1 MKIVLIILL
10 TLLFNSVAYAG
21 NSLLNYQVF
30 AVSSYAPY
38 LENPY
43 VDRVN
48 GSQVYNSDGSNSNPN
63 YMGTTV
69 LASGT
74 VNSVNHDWGSGVIS
88 LGGTNRSQQTAI
100 RVWGYFKHPGTVGQ
114 TSTVYFAGRT
124 DDGFLLNIGGTN
136 VIQDWQQQGPGYWN
150 NTGSWSGV
158 GGQWY
163 AIEMWWYEWGGHA
176 VFDLHYSLT
185 CSNFSTSC
193 MVNVPSSL
201 MSTTDDVEIT
211 SSQTTIKNAAF
222 NANRSSAGCNVCIDQ
237 SGANPTISV
246 LQVGTGNFLV
256 DTDWAGHAV
265 LTGDNLTLTVKQGN
279 VTTTGS
285 SGDNGLGLKINGNGN
300 NLTVTQGDRNSDVGG
315 HRAIIDING
324 ASNVVSLDQKD
335 YGTQSKHFFNLDMDG
350 GSNNLTAVQKNN
362 GQKTMFLDINGNDHV
377 LLLTQQNIG
386 LMYLDLTVSDTD
398 HEVTIT
404 QRDQGDHAARVSLSG
419 HSTDFD
425 LIQQGNTDQNYE
437 LNNTCSN
444 ALGCTIN
451 VTQGSQ

>member
-21 NSLLNYQVF
+21 NSLLNYQVV

-74 VNSVNHDWGSGVIS
+74 VNSVNHDWGGGVIS

-100 RVWGYFKHPGTVGQ
+100 RVCGYFKHPGTVGQ

-163 AIEMWWYEWGGHA
+163 AIEMWWYEWGGPVSYTH
-176 VFDLHYSLT
+176 
-185 CSNFSTSC
+185 
-193 MVNVPSSL
+193 
-201 MSTTDDVEIT
+201 
-211 SSQTTIKNAAF
+211 
-222 NANRSSAGCNVCIDQ
+222 
-237 SGANPTISV
+237 
-246 LQVGTGNFLV
+246 
-256 DTDWAGHAV
+256 
-265 LTGDNLTLTVKQGN
+265 LTLPTKRIV
-279 VTTTGS
+279 
-285 SGDNGLGLKINGNGN
+285 
-300 NLTVTQGDRNSDVGG
+300 
-315 HRAIIDING
+315 
-324 ASNVVSLDQKD
+324 
-335 YGTQSKHFFNLDMDG
+335 
-350 GSNNLTAVQKNN
+350 
-362 GQKTMFLDINGNDHV
+362 
-377 LLLTQQNIG
+377 
-386 LMYLDLTVSDTD
+386 
-398 HEVTIT
+398 
-404 QRDQGDHAARVSLSG
+404 
-419 HSTDFD
+419 
-425 LIQQGNTDQNYE
+425 
-437 LNNTCSN
+437 
-444 ALGCTIN
+444 
-451 VTQGSQ
+451 